1 MRNITNAIIFILLI
15 LASGLAAQPTSEVL
29 ERVVAWVDDEP
40 IMLTELEEALV
51 QYQSDGSLPPG
62 SPSEENLRAALNR
75 NIDEKLILREAR
87 KLGIKIEP
95 EELDNR
101 VDALIERLA
110 ERNGGIEAF
119 NSAISARGI
128 TPVVFRQRLR
138 EQVEQ
143 EWMIARALSG
153 RVSIT
158 DEDVREFTARREAE
172 GKPVKRYALT
182 HAFLAV
188 APDAGPEEW
197 DEAEADLYMLLAKAR
212 RKGDFTAEVVAW
224 VKARNKEGGEA
235 GSLGIVS
242 PDELDPA
249 LAKAIEDLKEGES
262 TEPVRTDRGVHVLY
276 LQRITTPR
284 EILYA
289 QRYRQVREEWVAKLR
304 REASIQ
310 TVNKILE

>member
-1 MRNITNAIIFILLI
+1 MQKKAVATIIFIFLLA
-15 LASGLAAQPTSEVL
+15 ASLAAQPAGQVL

-40 IMLTELEEALV
+40 VMLTELEEALV
-51 QYQSDGSLPPG
+51 QYQSDGTLAPG
-62 SPSEENLRAALNR
+62 PTTEENLRAALKRYIN
-75 NIDEKLILREAR
+75 EKLILRQA
-87 KLGIKIEP
+87 KKQGIKVEP

-119 NSAISARGI
+119 NAAISARGI

-138 EQVEQ
+138 EQMEQ

-153 RVSIT
+153 RISIT
-158 DEDVREFTARREAE
+158 DEEVRDFVAQREAE

-182 HAFLAV
+182 HAFLTV
-188 APDAGPEEW
+188 APEAGTEAW

-224 VKARNKEGGEA
+224 AKARTKEGGEA

-249 LAKAIEDLKEGES
+249 LAKALEKLKEGES
-262 TEPVRTDRGVHVLY
+262 TEPVRTDRGVHVLH

-284 EILYA
+284 EILHA
-289 QRYRQVREEWVAKLR
+289 ERYREARKEWVTKLR
-304 REASIQ
+304 RDASIQ
-310 TVNKILE
+310 TVGKILK